1 MRVVLSRRLSS
12 SGDLEEPRGSR
23 CVCGTGNGTGTGGA
37 RLPAAPLLLHR
48 GLKTSPS
55 RCLIPS
61 CGNSPRGR
69 RVFAM
74 RAFSANLFALVFL
87 CALASVFYVWSVL
100 ETRLERHKR
109 GLSVPGAG
117 SARRGLPE
125 DLSAKTFR
133 ALLAVPAAQRPPS
146 WGTREAPNATA
157 QTAGNYH
164 VNGDDKRSAAP
175 EGAVKMRSPVEDGI
189 FWSDWLE
196 DLLPAGFTEEHAR
209 AWRERA
215 RTHRVV
221 KLEPGCGRISNQL
234 ATFAD
239 GTKACVRY
247 GINADQVQGETLTY
261 YLAGLLGIA
270 NLPPLALSRLSGDSD
285 QWAAVRTRVG
295 GLQWSDRAVVS
306 FTEWL
311 SDLTGVV
318 TPAPLRQESGG
329 LHPALGEL
337 RNKTAAELL
346 ELMQWS
352 DLIAFDYLTAN
363 FDRLV
368 SNLFSLQWDSR
379 VMERDTNNLLRTPRG
394 DLVFIDNEAGLV
406 HGFRVLNMWE
416 KYHNAVLSSV
426 CVFRKRTA
434 QRVAEL
440 HRQRDTRT
448 RLRDLYRDSE
458 PLSLELGFLSDEH
471 AGLLQDRIDRL
482 HQHMLRCKE
491 KHGQL

>member
-1 MRVVLSRRLSS
+1 M
-12 SGDLEEPRGSR
+12 
-23 CVCGTGNGTGTGGA
+23 CVCVYLCGTRGA
-37 RLPAAPLLLHR
+37 RLPAAPLSLNR
-48 GLKTSPS
+48 GPKTIPA
-55 RCLIPS
+55 RCLYFNLR
-61 CGNSPRGR
+61 GTLPRGGGR
-69 RVFAM
+69 LVFAM
-74 RAFSANLFALVFL
+74 RAFSANLFALLFL

-100 ETRLERHKR
+100 ENRLERHKR
-109 GLSVPGAG
+109 GLPVPAGAG
-117 SARRGLPE
+117 SSRRAQPE

-133 ALLAVPAAQRPPS
+133 ALLAVPAAQRPHS
-146 WGTREAPNATA
+146 WGGLEAPNLTH
-157 QTAGNYH
+157 QTARGYH
-164 VNGDDKRSAAP
+164 VNGDDRRSAP
-175 EGAVKMRSPVEDGI
+175 REGAVELGSPVEDGI

-215 RTHRVV
+215 RTHRIV
-221 KLEPGCGRISNQL
+221 KLEPGCGRVSNQL

-261 YLAGLLGIA
+261 YLASLLGIA
-270 NLPPLALSRLSGDSD
+270 NLPPLALSQLSGDSD
-285 QWAAVRTRVG
+285 QWAAVRTRIG
-295 GLQWSDRAVVS
+295 ELQWGDRAVVS
-306 FTEWL
+306 FTEWV
-311 SDLTGVV
+311 SNLTGVV

-337 RNKTAAELL
+337 RNKTVAQLL

-416 KYHNAVLSSV
+416 KYHNTVLSSV
-426 CVFRKRTA
+426 CVFRKRTT
-434 QRVAEL
+434 QRVSEL
-440 HRQRDTRT
+440 HRRRDTGT

-471 AGLLQDRIDRL
+471 AGVLQDRIDRL
-482 HQHMLRCKE
+482 YEHILHCKE
-491 KHGQL
+491 KYGQL